1 MQIWSHGDILLVPA
15 WITLMLEPAL
25 VFGKNVTN
33 SIKVKTTSGILTGQA
48 SSQAPD
54 VDEYLG
60 IPYAQPP
67 IGNLRFALPKAF
79 EGKGELINA
88 TSFVCI
94 PAPNRRTW
102 TDTFESS

>member
-1 MQIWSHGDILLVPA
+1 
-15 WITLMLEPAL
+15 MLEPAL

-94 PAPNRRTW
+94 LAPNRRTW

>member
-1 MQIWSHGDILLVPA
+1 
-15 WITLMLEPAL
+15 MLEPVL
-25 VFGKNVTN
+25 VFGKTVTTSTRVN
-33 SIKVKTTSGILTGQA
+33 TTSGILTGQA

-67 IGNLRFALPKAF
+67 IGDLRFALPKAY
-79 EGKGELINA
+79 EGKGKLINA

-94 PAPNRRTW
+94 LAPNRSTW

>member
-1 MQIWSHGDILLVPA
+1 
-15 WITLMLEPAL
+15 MLEPVL
-25 VFGKNVTN
+25 VFGKTVTTSTRVN
-33 SIKVKTTSGILTGQA
+33 TTSGSLTGQA

-67 IGNLRFALPKAF
+67 IGDLRFALPKAY
-79 EGKGELINA
+79 EGKGKLINA

-94 PAPNRRTW
+94 LAPNRSTW